1 MGSAT
6 VAPTARASAPL
17 WLFALAAAPYGAFN
31 GLVAVALP
39 YVLRRHAIPVEHI
52 ATIGSIVQ
60 APTIW
65 YFLWA
70 PVVDVRLRRRT
81 WVILLSLG
89 SALSCALALGGGG
102 APSVRRLTALLVT
115 ASIFSQPISSAV
127 GGLVAT
133 VVPNSVRGRTG
144 GWSQA
149 GIVAAG
155 ILAGGV
161 TVWLTGHAS
170 PITTS
175 VVAALFIAIPAF
187 AVLAIDE
194 PSPPPVKL
202 KPHLAN
208 MLHDV
213 VAALRRRDVQLGL
226 VFFLSPISAGALMNL
241 FSAVAGDFHAST
253 TTVLWV
259 VAIAGVLTPVGALL
273 GGLACDRFDRWRVY
287 PVAGIASAI
296 AAGGT
301 LLGPLRPATY
311 LAGAA
316 AYALATGLGYAAF
329 MALAFDLTGSNTAA
343 AGTRFTLFMAASN
356 TPIVYMLRL
365 DGWGHA
371 HFGVRGMLAVDA
383 LANAAFGLI
392 FLASRSPK
400 WAFTRRDDANR
411 MARASEA
418 RGKRR

>member
-1 MGSAT
+1 VGSAT
-6 VAPTARASAPL
+6 LTTHPRASAPP
-17 WLFALAAAPYGAFN
+17 WLFALIAAPYGSFN
-31 GLVAVALP
+31 GIVAVALP
-39 YVLRRHAIPVEHI
+39 YVLRRHGIAVDHI
-52 ATIGSIVQ
+52 ARIAAIVQ

-89 SALSCALALGGGG
+89 SALSCALAIAVDGS
-102 APSVRRLTALLVT
+102 PSVRRMTALLVT
-115 ASIFSQPISSAV
+115 ASIICQPISSAI
-127 GGLVAT
+127 GGLVAA
-133 VVPNSVRGRTG
+133 VVPNASRGRTG

-149 GIVAAG
+149 GMVAAG

-161 TVWLTGHAS
+161 VVWLTGHAS
-170 PITTS
+170 TTTTAI
-175 VVAALFIAIPAF
+175 VAALFIAVPAF

-194 PSPPPVKL
+194 PAPPRVKL
-202 KPHLAN
+202 KPHLTA
-208 MLHDV
+208 MFHDV
-213 VAALRRRDVQLGL
+213 TAALRRRDVQLGL

-241 FSAVAGDFHAST
+241 FSAVAADYHAST

-273 GGLACDRFDRWRVY
+273 GGVVCDHFDRWRVY
-287 PVAGIASAI
+287 PAAGIASAI

-311 LAGAA
+311 LLGAA

-343 AGTRFTLFMAASN
+343 SGTRFTLFMAASN

-383 LANAAFGLI
+383 IANAVFGLI
-392 FLASRSPK
+392 FLIAKSPK
-400 WAFTRRDDANR
+400 GTFRR
-411 MARASEA
+411 RATDVS
-418 RGKRR
+418 